1 MQFYFYRIDRES
13 NGHKMVKGTC
23 LIAHRRIDQSP
34 HMFELEILVYLILK
48 SSFVDSRTNS
58 PYAQAYNHINA
69 AIISIGIF
77 YGPGRARSMVD
88 RSPWPT
94 TRAHRSLAMGRS
106 GRRGIAPTTWEGGGE
121 ARDAHWR

>member
-23 LIAHRRIDQSP
+23 LIAHKRIDQSP

-48 SSFVDSRTNS
+48 SSFVGSRTNS

-69 AIISIGIF
+69 TIISIGIF
-77 YGPGRARSMVD
+77 YGPMDPVELGPWWTGHHGRPLELTGAW
-88 RSPWPT
+88 PW
-94 TRAHRSLAMGRS
+94 A
-106 GRRGIAPTTWEGGGE
+106 APGAGGL
-121 ARDAHWR
+121 H